1 MYFTKLTVNNVRC
14 FGRNQELDLNDQS
27 GKPALWTVIL
37 GENGVGKTTL
47 LQSIATAWV
56 NTNIEIS
63 KIRAAAAVRTASKS
77 LHDFTMFAPMQ
88 SKEGTSG
95 CDLSWTMARPAANES
110 NRRPKHTYDFSMH
123 IMAPPEPPMIRPRLA
138 AGVHT
143 SMPELP
149 RSLVS
154 YPLFAYG
161 AGRRFAGGE
170 AESTS
175 SSFDSLFS
183 SQSTLRNAA
192 KWLMRVDYATRLGK
206 PSDRSNSPVRKVT
219 EILCSLLPDVSAID
233 IGLSKDGTDPQVL
246 FTTPYGRVTIDQLSH
261 GYQTMIAW
269 TVDMASRMVEAYPKS
284 DNPLS
289 EPAICLVDEVD
300 LHMHPRWQREIM
312 GFLSERFP
320 KTQFIVTAHS
330 PLIVQTSRK
339 ENVVLLRRDGD
350 HVVIEN
356 RKDAV
361 RGWRFDQILTSDL
374 FGLDTARPPEYAKI
388 LQERSKLLGKKRLS
402 TAERKRLEELDRIAE
417 DLPVGETAEDRDAMD
432 IIRRAAARLK
442 QAS

>member
-1 MYFTKLTVNNVRC
+1 MYFTKLTVDNVRC
-14 FGRNQELDLNDQS
+14 FGPMQELDLTDES
-27 GKPALWTVIL
+27 GKPARWTVIL

-56 NTNIEIS
+56 NTSIEI
-63 KIRAAAAVRTASKS
+63 
-77 LHDFTMFAPMQ
+77 
-88 SKEGTSG
+88 
-95 CDLSWTMARPAANES
+95 AANRNKDSVSSGTGSLLEFTVFTPVQNKIGTFGYKIS
-110 NRRPKHTYDFSMH
+110 WSMTRPPINDKARKSRVIYDFS
-123 IMAPPEPPMIRPRLA
+123 IRVAATPKESLARVFLATGVNKSMPRLPDN
-138 AGVHT
+138 VKD
-143 SMPELP
+143 
-149 RSLVS
+149 

-161 AGRRFAGGE
+161 AGRRFAYGDI
-170 AESTS
+170 ESAS
-175 SSFDSLFS
+175 RPFDSLFS
-183 SQSTLRNAA
+183 NQILLRNAA
-192 KWLMRVDYATRLGK
+192 KWLMQVDYAARLGK
-206 PSDRSNSPVRKVT
+206 ASARSNSPVLKVK
-219 EILCSLLPDVSAID
+219 EILCSLLPDVLAID
-233 IGLSKDGTDPQVL
+233 IELSKDGTDPQVL

-312 GFLSERFP
+312 GFLGERFP

-330 PLIVQTSRK
+330 PLIVQTIRDA
-339 ENVVLLRRDGD
+339 NVVLLRRDGD

-356 RKDAV
+356 RKEAV
-361 RGWRFDQILTSDL
+361 RGWRVDQILTSDL
-374 FGLDTARPPEYAKI
+374 FGLDTARPPEYAKL

-402 TAERKRLEELDRIAE
+402 TADRKRLEELDRIAE
-417 DLPVGETAEDRDAMD
+417 ELPVGETAEDRDAMD